1 MKSSLF
7 KITAGLYLIL
17 LTACFGDRD
26 GKYPVFPEQPTQK
39 ARQGF
44 KWEIVSGA
52 GLQFWAQRD
61 SQTCVV
67 TDGLLEGAVVK
78 HTGRSRSDGRP
89 VIKIFHI
96 EDGDIDDVLDQLEE
110 SPGWNSEETCKFK
123 EVDCDRKGVT
133 RYVLVPTGDYADR
146 FEAAMEAKEAI
157 PSTCNGWGVGNS
169 GRRYFEIHDSHP
181 DKAIFMEIG
190 QEQPLFDPE
199 SIVLTDIP
207 LQTVRGELV
216 IGHEVRTFT
225 SCGDTMVYWVKDLT
239 EKLLPTY
246 DNATQGTRNGYPAY
260 AELQIRNMEKAT
272 RVLPPD
278 TPVCTR

>member
-96 EDGDIDDVLDQLEE
+96 KVLI
-110 SPGWNSEETCKFK
+110 T
-123 EVDCDRKGVT
+123 
-133 RYVLVPTGDYADR
+133 
-146 FEAAMEAKEAI
+146 I
-157 PSTCNGWGVGNS
+157 
-169 GRRYFEIHDSHP
+169 EI
-181 DKAIFMEIG
+181 FVQVE
-190 QEQPLFDPE
+190 
-199 SIVLTDIP
+199 
-207 LQTVRGELV
+207 
-216 IGHEVRTFT
+216 
-225 SCGDTMVYWVKDLT
+225 
-239 EKLLPTY
+239 
-246 DNATQGTRNGYPAY
+246 
-260 AELQIRNMEKAT
+260 
-272 RVLPPD
+272 
-278 TPVCTR
+278 

>member
-26 GKYPVFPEQPTQK
+26 GKYPVFPEQPMQK

-67 TDGLLEGAVVK
+67 TDGMLEGAVVK

-123 EVDCDRKGVT
+123 EEDCERKGVT
-133 RYVLVPTGDYADR
+133 RFWEYPVSTNFLPFSISPKIRAKKLGFIYTLFKGD
-146 FEAAMEAKEAI
+146 F
-157 PSTCNGWGVGNS
+157 
-169 GRRYFEIHDSHP
+169 
-181 DKAIFMEIG
+181 
-190 QEQPLFDPE
+190 
-199 SIVLTDIP
+199 
-207 LQTVRGELV
+207 
-216 IGHEVRTFT
+216 
-225 SCGDTMVYWVKDLT
+225 
-239 EKLLPTY
+239 KL
-246 DNATQGTRNGYPAY
+246 
-260 AELQIRNMEKAT
+260 
-272 RVLPPD
+272 
-278 TPVCTR
+278 